1 MPDMLMYGCP
11 MNSRT
16 HLMTVALISAAT
28 ICSAQTESKP
38 AAQNGASLEIDS
50 PTAKGDRLRQA
61 GFLFLELDCNDL
73 AGAIAFFRDVA
84 GFEINRNDGNFVILR
99 SKRGELLL
107 NQRSAAP
114 KPTTS
119 GAPAIPKVQGPRM
132 EIGIVVDDLDKA
144 FAAAQ
149 KHPDWVIADR
159 IQHQSWGVRD
169 FRVFSPEHYYF
180 RITEGPR

>member
-1 MPDMLMYGCP
+1 
-11 MNSRT
+11 MNLPT
-16 HLMTVALISAAT
+16 QLLTVAVIAAAT
-28 ICSAQTESKP
+28 ICSAQTDSKP
-38 AAQNGASLEIDS
+38 VAQNAASQEIDS
-50 PTAKGDRLRQA
+50 PTARGDRLRQP

-73 AGAIAFFRDVA
+73 AGAIEFFRDVA

-107 NQRSAAP
+107 NQRSPAPKTAAP
-114 KPTTS
+114 
-119 GAPAIPKVQGPRM
+119 GAPIIPKVQGPRV

-180 RITEGPR
+180 RITEGPH